1 MRKRVALIA
10 LAAVTALAGVGGS
23 VAYAG
28 LHKTVT
34 VSVDG
39 KVWHVSTFHRT
50 VGDVLTSQGI
60 TLDRHDAVA
69 PSLTTAVNKG
79 TRIAVR
85 YGRELTLTVDGTPQ
99 TYWVAAT
106 SVEAALEQIG
116 RRFLAADLS
125 VSRSAPIGRTG
136 LDVDVATEKNVVVV
150 AGA

>member
-1 MRKRVALIA
+1 MRRHSRYRPVTVGPAGVRRGRVSPGPSNPSWRIVRKRVALIA

-39 KVWHVSTFHRT
+39 KVWHVSTLHRT

-69 PSLTTAVNKG
+69 PSLTTAVNEC

-106 SVEAALEQIG
+106 SVEAALE
-116 RRFLAADLS
+116 
-125 VSRSAPIGRTG
+125 
-136 LDVDVATEKNVVVV
+136 
-150 AGA
+150 